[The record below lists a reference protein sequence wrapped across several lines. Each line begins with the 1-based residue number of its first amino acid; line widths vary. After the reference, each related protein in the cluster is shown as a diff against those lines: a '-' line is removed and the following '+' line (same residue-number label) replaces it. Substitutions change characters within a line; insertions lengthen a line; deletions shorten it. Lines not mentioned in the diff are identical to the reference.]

1 MLTTEEKLRH
11 FSQSVFAKAQKQAD
25 TVTQSA
31 QRAAK
36 VQTDAFENRCLDNAY
51 HTIQNQTRKIRRHA
65 QENVARQKLEAR
77 RELFK
82 KREAMVDEVFSAAA
96 ERLAAFRAS
105 SGYLAF
111 LKKSVAEAETVLGTT
126 ALQVTLDSADS
137 AFVTELQSAYPDA
150 EFKTGKTGSRLP
162 GGLYAADTAAARTA
176 DLTLESLLRDE
187 KTRFL
192 AESGFTL

>member
-1 MLTTEEKLRH
+1 M
-11 FSQSVFAKAQKQAD
+11 
-25 TVTQSA
+25 
-31 QRAAK
+31 
-36 VQTDAFENRCLDNAY
+36 QTDAFENRCLDNAY
-51 HTIQNQTRKIRRHA
+51 HTIQTQTRKIRRHA

-126 ALQVTLDSADS
+126 ALQVTLDSADG

-162 GGLYAADTAAARTA
+162 GGIYAADTAAARTA

>member
-25 TVTQSA
+25 MVTQSA
-31 QRAAK
+31 QKAAK

-162 GGLYAADTAAARTA
+162 GGIYAADTAAARTA

>member
-25 TVTQSA
+25 MVTQSA
-31 QRAAK
+31 QKAAK

-51 HTIQNQTRKIRRHA
+51 HTIQTQTRKIRRHA

>member
-25 TVTQSA
+25 MVTQSA
-31 QRAAK
+31 QKAAK

-51 HTIQNQTRKIRRHA
+51 HTIQTQTRKIRRHA

-162 GGLYAADTAAARTA
+162 GGIYAADTAAARTA